1 MPQGCLCSRL
11 LWSGDLH
18 LALSPSRIK
27 SLCPYA
33 LLFRRASASYKRDFH
48 DRVFHKFA
56 HSRRLRVHRCKVISH
71 LVHKPPQAEECYLLP
86 CRRRHKTHPRRFWTG
101 GNAFSYIAR
110 KSGTGGN
117 CGGRRANVNARVR
130 LCVVYKRSGAEERM
144 TAVRGGRDVETTI
157 LKCANFDKTSL

>member
-1 MPQGCLCSRL
+1 MLCSSALTSFTKRATSINFSTSESPAVRL
-11 LWSGDLH
+11 P
-18 LALSPSRIK
+18 PSQIK

-33 LLFRRASASYKRDFH
+33 LLFRRAPASYKRDFH

-56 HSRRLRVHRCKVISH
+56 QPCGLGVHRGEVISH
-71 LVHKPPQAEECYLLP
+71 LVHKPPQTEECYLLP

-110 KSGTGGN
+110 KSGTGEN

-130 LCVVYKRSGAEERM
+130 RYVVHKRSGAEDEGRWCE
-144 TAVRGGRDVETTI
+144 ADVRRRR
-157 LKCANFDKTSL
+157 LF

>member
-1 MPQGCLCSRL
+1 MFFRAHVLHKTCGVCQLLHFGESPVRL
-11 LWSGDLH
+11 P
-18 LALSPSRIK
+18 PSRIK
-27 SLCPYA
+27 ILYPYT
-33 LLFRRASASYKRDFH
+33 LLFRRAPASYKRDFH

-71 LVHKPPQAEECYLLP
+71 LVHKPPQTEECHLLP

-101 GNAFSYIAR
+101 GNAFSYIAQ

-130 LCVVYKRSGAEERM
+130 LCVVYKRSGAEDEGGWCE
-144 TAVRGGRDVETTI
+144 AGVRWRR
-157 LKCANFDKTSL
+157 LF